1 MLKNKKMII
10 IILIIFLVIC
20 MLAIITVK
28 LIANKKS
35 NNLAENNNDETTV
48 TAEELEKTF
57 SKLFENVEHIAEQ
70 ENVVYLA
77 YDIKESKQSTYD
89 INAKIPQLKLESRY
103 STKNK

>member
-35 NNLAENNNDETTV
+35 NNLAENNNDEITV
-48 TAEELEKTF
+48 TAEELEKNF
-57 SKLFENVEHIAEQ
+57 SKLFENIEHTEGEESIA
-70 ENVVYLA
+70 YLA
-77 YDIKESKQSTYD
+77 YNIEENKQSKYNV
-89 INAKIPQLKLESRY
+89 NAKIPQLQSEERN
-103 STKNK
+103 STKYK